1 MSVLDAIV
9 ELMYDR
15 STRER
20 AIALLDT
27 GVSLN
32 AASKELGIS
41 RAALREWR
49 DRGDLTPLGRMG
61 AASECFRCGES
72 PRPPPDPAA
81 YAHLLGL
88 YLGDGCVSSLR
99 KGVFSLRITCDD
111 RYPGLQQEARRSIED
126 VRPGAKVY
134 FVPQVGCTSIMGLW
148 KHWPCLFPQHGP
160 GKKHTRPIVLE
171 GWQREIVERHPG
183 LFLRGL
189 FHSDGCRIMN
199 WARRRVAGELRR
211 YEYPRYFF
219 TNKSEDILGLCGW
232 GARPARHRVEA
243 FEQA

>member
-1 MSVLDAIV
+1 MPTYS
-9 ELMYDR
+9 
-15 STRER
+15 
-20 AIALLDT
+20 
-27 GVSLN
+27 
-32 AASKELGIS
+32 
-41 RAALREWR
+41 
-49 DRGDLTPLGRMG
+49 
-61 AASECFRCGES
+61 
-72 PRPPPDPAA
+72 
-81 YAHLLGL
+81 GL

-232 GARPARHRVEA
+232 ALDLLGIEWKRSSKRDISVARKEAVARLDEYVGPKY
-243 FEQA
+243 